1 MNGLY
6 VDVGLWAESDPLRT
20 SATVRQS
27 RARDWY
33 RSPSYQNANRHQYAG
48 AEYAAVI
55 IESSKPRPAHS
66 VSD

>member
-1 MNGLY
+1 
-6 VDVGLWAESDPLRT
+6 VDRLSRPDAAISQVDPLRT

-33 RSPSYQNANRHQYAG
+33 RSASYQNANRHQYAG

-55 IESSKPRPAHS
+55 IESSKPRSAHS
-66 VSD
+66 VSE

>member
-1 MNGLY
+1 
-6 VDVGLWAESDPLRT
+6 LRT

-55 IESSKPRPAHS
+55 IESSKPRSAHS
-66 VSD
+66 VSE